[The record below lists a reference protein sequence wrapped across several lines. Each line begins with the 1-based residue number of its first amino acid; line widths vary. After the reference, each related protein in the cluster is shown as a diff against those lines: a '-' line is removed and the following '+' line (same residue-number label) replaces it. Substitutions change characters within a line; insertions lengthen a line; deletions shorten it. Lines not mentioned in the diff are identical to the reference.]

1 VNAAIPR
8 IRDGWRETLWAF
20 LGAHALLAVVG
31 AIGGGLLPLPVG
43 QPPTDA
49 GFPNPPL
56 GPGWHMLV
64 TSLQRQDA
72 QWFLRLATAGYSPG
86 DNSAAFFPLYP
97 LGVRAVDAVPGIGPL
112 GAGLLVANAAA
123 FGALLLLHALTRLEL
138 NAAAARRA
146 VLFTA
151 LFPTAF
157 FLYAPYTES
166 TFLLA
171 SVATFWFARRD
182 RWGWAALAGA
192 AAAATRSVGIV
203 LILALWVEAIA
214 QWRRDGRALV
224 PRLAAAAAA
233 TRSVGIVLILALWVE
248 AIAQWRR
255 DGRAL
260 VPRLA
265 AAAAVAIG
273 PLLYAGWW
281 AWRYQDLW
289 APLDAQ
295 RAWRPDG
302 TRAPW
307 ATIWSALRLA
317 WRFQTYWLLDVV
329 VVALVIAGV
338 VIAARRIPLT
348 YTVYAASSVLLPLLL
363 PLTSRPLLSMPRFV
377 AVLFPASWGWAI
389 AAERRRPPEAATLV
403 AFAAGFSLLSFLFIN
418 WLAVF

>member
-1 VNAAIPR
+1 MNGSTPR
-8 IRDGWRETLWAF
+8 VRDGWRDALAAF
-20 LGAHALLAVVG
+20 VGAHLLLAAIGVVG
-31 AIGGGLLPLPVG
+31 GGMLPLPPD

-49 GFPNPPL
+49 GFPNPAL
-56 GPGWHMLV
+56 SPGWHMLV

-72 QWFLRLATAGYSPG
+72 QWFLRLATSGYSPG

-97 LGVRAVDAVPGIGPL
+97 LAVRTVDWLPGIGPL
-112 GAGLLVANAAA
+112 GAGLLVSNAAA
-123 FGALLLLHALTRLEL
+123 FAALLLLHALTRLEL
-138 NAAAARRA
+138 GDAAARRA

-192 AAAATRSVGIV
+192 AGAATRSVGIV

-214 QWRRDGRALV
+214 QWRRDGRALL
-224 PRLAAAAAA
+224 PRLTAAAA
-233 TRSVGIVLILALWVE
+233 IVA
-248 AIAQWRR
+248 
-255 DGRAL
+255 
-260 VPRLA
+260 
-265 AAAAVAIG
+265 G
-273 PLLYAGWW
+273 PVLYGAWW
-281 AWRYQDLW
+281 AWRHDDLW

-302 TRAPW
+302 ARPPW
-307 ATIWSALRLA
+307 LTVWSALRLA
-317 WRFQTYWLLDVV
+317 WRYQTFWLIDVI
-329 VVALVIAGV
+329 VVALAVAGIV
-338 VIAARRIPLT
+338 LAARRIPLS

-377 AVLFPASWGWAI
+377 AVLFPVSWGWAI

-403 AFAAGFSLLSFLFIN
+403 AFSAGFALLAFLFIN